1 MSVNVGIR
9 CKSVTEE
16 AVAKRP
22 DPADHNKRSH
32 QPPGPHFFL
41 FCCHPLLNKKKIPD
55 PSYDDNLTPVSIY
68 KYTILERKKKVQ
80 CT

>member
-22 DPADHNKRSH
+22 DPADHDNKWSH
-32 QPPGPHFFL
+32 QPPEFHL
-41 FCCHPLLNKKKIPD
+41 FYLLLPSTLEEKKN
-55 PSYDDNLTPVSIY
+55 S
-68 KYTILERKKKVQ
+68 
-80 CT
+80 